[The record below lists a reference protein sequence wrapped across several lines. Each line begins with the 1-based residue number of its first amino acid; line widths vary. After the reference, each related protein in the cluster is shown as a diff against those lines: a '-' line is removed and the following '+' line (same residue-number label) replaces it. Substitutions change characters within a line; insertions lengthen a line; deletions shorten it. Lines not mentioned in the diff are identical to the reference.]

1 MAQKFFLFKRK
12 DPAVSG
18 GATISDNGK
27 GISVISIPSTNLAYM
42 AASKGAVTMFFNN
55 SAPFEENSFTTNGE
69 SFEKTSVTVSCDVG
83 EESQLMED
91 IINFIN
97 RDTAKNVMK
106 FDATGSEN
114 TFGDKSAKR
123 VIDTKVRARPVER
136 GVVGDDAIVTGLD
149 ANALVGA
156 TGAINTQIDFIKTT
170 NKPVFDIGGEQ
181 IPASVDD
188 GASVTSLTG
197 GNRGTE
203 TSYGALTFT
212 NVICKESLEVC
223 KTKTLGFDVFESLKI
238 ADLVGGPTLTE
249 TNLDADQTA
258 AKSSNVLVSRD
269 SNNISSDISLPR
281 FELTTDGSGVATSLD
296 VVYGG
301 SGIKAGDVIS
311 IAFNGDSD
319 GLVQFTVRSND
330 MGGGITNRSG
340 VFFDRLYHENFTLD
354 TPQPH
359 ETHTIYMVLVRPHGA
374 LLNPVY
380 SSKPTSPSPPD
391 DFTFCM
397 GPFPVESKEDEF
409 QFNFNVKDQIF
420 EKIKSG
426 ITKATEAFSKFIKS
440 GSQKQSPE
448 DNLIVL
454 VINKDSQK
462 NVTVYDKFGEIVAVK
477 ESGPETDGSFF
488 FSRVG
493 MVTKFEQEVPQLR
506 VARFGVV
513 PKSLD
518 DFTCRSIATQLHSK
532 YKA

>member
-18 GATISDNGK
+18 GAVFSDNGK
-27 GISVISIPSTNLAYM
+27 GISVISIPSTSLAYM
-42 AASKGAVTMFFNN
+42 AASKGAITMFFNN
-55 SAPFEENSFTTNGE
+55 SAPFEENSLITNGE
-69 SFEKTSVTVSCDVG
+69 SFEKTSVTVSCEVG
-83 EESQLMED
+83 EEAQLMED

-114 TFGDKSAKR
+114 TFGEKSAQL

-149 ANALVGA
+149 ADALVGA

-181 IPASVDD
+181 IASSVSD

-197 GNRGTE
+197 DNRGTE
-203 TSYGALTFT
+203 TQFGSFTFT
-212 NVICKESLEVC
+212 NVICKESLDVC
-223 KTKTLGFDVFESLKI
+223 KTKTIGFDVSESLKI

-249 TNLDADQTA
+249 TNLDASQSNV
-258 AKSSNVLVSRD
+258 KSSGVNITRN
-269 SNNISSDISLPR
+269 SNNISSEVSLPR
-281 FELTTDGSGVATSLD
+281 FELTTDSSGNAIALD

-301 SGIKAGDVIS
+301 SGIKAGDVILITFVNDTNGS
-311 IAFNGDSD
+311 I
-319 GLVQFTVRSND
+319 QFTVRSED
-330 MGGGITNRSG
+330 IGGGLTTRSG
-340 VFFDRLYHENFTLD
+340 VFFDRDYYENFLLD
-354 TPQPH
+354 TPQPY
-359 ETHTIYMVLVRPHGA
+359 ETHTIYMVLVRPNGA

-380 SSKPTSPSPPD
+380 SSKPTSSPPD

-397 GPFPVESKEDEF
+397 GPFPVDTKENEF
-409 QFNFNVKDQIF
+409 QFNLNAKDQIF
-420 EKIKSG
+420 EEIKSG
-426 ITKATEAFSKFIKS
+426 ITRSTETFSKFIKV
-440 GSQKQSPE
+440 GAQEESPE

-454 VINKDSQK
+454 VINKDPQK
-462 NVTVYDKFGEIVAVK
+462 NITVYDKFGEIIAVK
-477 ESGPETDGSFF
+477 ERGTETDGSFF
-488 FSRVG
+488 LSRVG
-493 MVTKFEQEVPQLR
+493 MVTKFEQGVPQLR

-518 DFTCRSIATQLHSK
+518 DFTCRSIATQLYSK